1 MVGGGGGVEALIRV
15 TEIELEAAGMMAHL
29 ILQVLSLLVLPLL
42 ALLLLPLLLPSTP
55 LLHRPLP
62 AESFKVSWLCAG
74 RIGRAAP
81 RIS

>member
-1 MVGGGGGVEALIRV
+1 
-15 TEIELEAAGMMAHL
+15 MMAHL

-62 AESFKVSWLCAG
+62 AESFKSWLCAG